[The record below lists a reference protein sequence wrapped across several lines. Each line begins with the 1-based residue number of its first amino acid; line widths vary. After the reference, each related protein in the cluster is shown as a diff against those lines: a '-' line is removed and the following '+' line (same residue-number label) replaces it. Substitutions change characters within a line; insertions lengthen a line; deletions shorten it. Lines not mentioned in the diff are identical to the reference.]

1 MDTED
6 NKMDNDD
13 NTKDDEM
20 DNDEYDK
27 MDNDEDEE
35 MDNGEDDKMGNDE
48 DDETDDDDMERVNE
62 NYTKMDYPYS
72 DISKNI
78 SYTFCNADGAVW
90 DVFGFLKIANDKFL
104 CIAQQ
109 MKITSVDANKPMI
122 INQDLFNNEH
132 TKVKTLLHLYRVYI
146 CTI

>member
-20 DNDEYDK
+20 DNDED
-27 MDNDEDEE
+27 DEME
-35 MDNGEDDKMGNDE
+35 NDE
-48 DDETDDDDMERVNE
+48 DDEMDDDDMERVNE

-90 DVFGFLKIANDKFL
+90 DVFGFLRIANDKFL

-132 TKVKTLLHLYRVYI
+132 TKVTTLLHLYRVYI